1 MGLIPIDSPA
11 VDDLELYVKSEIERW
26 GKVIRAA
33 GIAGS
38 E

>member
-1 MGLIPIDSPA
+1 MEKVAPEALRTHLA
-11 VDDLELYVKSEIERW
+11 SEVERW

-33 GIAGS
+33 GIQG